1 MIFINYHGFN
11 ILYLFQTRCV
21 VQVRWCQQVNDENK
35 EIKEAGRNCQVQEN
49 SFYPEDNIKLNLA
62 NDCTG
67 YLEKPL
73 DNDIDRRSNQNDE
86 VNVLTNQQD
95 TDHVS
100 SYVRTED
107 LRIEN
112 FQNQQDVN
120 NASSYVHSE
129 DLQNIDLRYVPS
141 HKGTENFSKTP
152 YCQNM
157 DSFSTCVNTEDL
169 QKYLPQQN
177 VDDVLYSRTELLQNN
192 QDIQNSPP
200 VQEIKA
206 DKSNDVSSESLN
218 HHSQPANDSSSFQDQ
233 TDSGFQSN
241 SGYISHEKL
250 NNLG

>member
-1 MIFINYHGFN
+1 MFINYHGFN

-21 VQVRWCQQVNDENK
+21 VQVRWCQQVNDENID
-35 EIKEAGRNCQVQEN
+35 EEAGRNCKVQEN
-49 SFYPEDNIKLNLA
+49 SFYPEDNMKLNLA

-67 YLEKPL
+67 NLEEPL
-73 DNDIDRRSNQNDE
+73 ENDIDRRSNQNDE

-95 TDHVS
+95 TDQVS

-107 LRIEN
+107 LRVEN
-112 FQNQQDVN
+112 FQIQQDVN

-141 HKGTENFSKTP
+141 HKGTENLSKTP

-157 DSFSTCVNTEDL
+157 DYFSTCVYTENL

-177 VDDVLYSRTELLQNN
+177 VDDVLYSRTELLPNN
-192 QDIQNSPP
+192 QDIQDSPP
-200 VQEIKA
+200 AQEIKA
-206 DKSNDVSSESLN
+206 DESNDVSSESLN
-218 HHSQPANDSSSFQDQ
+218 HHSQPTNDSSSLHDQ